1 VSSRIGVKMVDISEK
16 PEVYRE
22 ATARG
27 FIRLRRETVEAVV
40 EGRVPKG
47 DVITVAKTAAILAVK
62 RTWEIIPLCHPIPI
76 TAVDVDIETKEE
88 GLEVTVTVRSSGKTG
103 VEMEALTGVSV
114 ALLTIWDMVKAL
126 EKDERGQYPATA
138 IEEIRVVEKLKK
150 PDPGGP
156 A

>member
-1 VSSRIGVKMVDISEK
+1 MSSRIGVKMVDISEK

>member
-1 VSSRIGVKMVDISEK
+1 MSRIGVKMVDITEK
-16 PEVYRE
+16 PDVYRE

-27 FIRLRRETVEAVV
+27 FIRLRRGTVEAIT

-62 RTWEIIPLCHPIPI
+62 RTWEIVPLCHPIPI
-76 TAVDVDIETKEE
+76 TAVDVDIKTREE

-150 PDPGGP
+150 PDLGEP

>member
-1 VSSRIGVKMVDISEK
+1 MVDISEK